1 MFIFSQ
7 PAPFLQN
14 GPLGNPQLGGWSGG
28 GEWTERQQSLTFLL
42 FAEPEKYIVFPSCI
56 PVSDNPLLEE
66 GRASILLLLKSVYL
80 TYASS
85 RVFERKSY
93 F

>member
-1 MFIFSQ
+1 M
-7 PAPFLQN
+7 
-14 GPLGNPQLGGWSGG
+14 GWGV
-28 GEWTERQQSLTFLL
+28 EWTKRQQSLTFLL
-42 FAEPEKYIVFPSCI
+42 FAEPEIYIVFPSCI
-56 PVSDNPLLEE
+56 LVIDNPLLEE

-85 RVFERKSY
+85 RLFERKSY

>member
-1 MFIFSQ
+1 M
-7 PAPFLQN
+7 
-14 GPLGNPQLGGWSGG
+14 GWGV
-28 GEWTERQQSLTFLL
+28 EWTKRQQSLTFLL
-42 FAEPEKYIVFPSCI
+42 FAEPEIYIVFLSCI
-56 PVSDNPLLEE
+56 LVIDNPLLEE

-85 RVFERKSY
+85 RLFERKSY